1 MRRWIRNRPQVVLLA
16 GLAAAKLTLQLF
28 AITRYGYFRDELYY
42 LASTWHPSFGYVEH
56 PPLSIWI
63 LTLQRALF
71 GDGLVAL
78 RLLPALAGGAKVV
91 AVALLARLLGGGRSP
106 WHLQG
111 WPRSRLPSTWAPI
124 ISTP

>member
-1 MRRWIRNRPQVVLLA
+1 MVLLA
-16 GLAAAKLTLQLF
+16 GLAAAKLTLQLA
-28 AITRYGYFRDELYY
+28 AITRYGYFRDELYS
-42 LASTWHPSFGYVEH
+42 LASTRHPSFGYVEH

-63 LTLQRALF
+63 LSLQRALF

-91 AVALLARLLGGGRSP
+91 AVALLARLLGGGTLAMALAGVAALVAP
-106 WHLQG
+106 EYLGTDHL
-111 WPRSRLPSTWAPI
+111 